1 MKRKY
6 VFAWMCVAVM
16 TTANAQSLYKSS
28 AFSID
33 KDKVTQG
40 SYTARVISPIEMESD
55 YRNTNNTQ
63 RPEDISFRFLVNGED
78 VEFRTG
84 GNHIV
89 SVTPE
94 KGVYQTP
101 IIPFGAPTIAVT
113 EESHKMPVNT
123 QVTFRL
129 DMNEVLKDIREKRV
143 FVTNTGANIHH
154 VASVHVVSDF
164 SPLLNK
170 NFQQLQRRKEFQLT
184 DEDGDGIYEYSILL
198 SQWEGKPETKLWKLK
213 TDITSYPQL
222 QTEIPLVN
230 ALYNMSLE
238 EMHANIEADTTFRTG
253 ALWGGVWTRDVS
265 YSIYLG
271 LAGIETEVAKNSLR
285 RKVTANKRIVQDT
298 GSGGAWP
305 VSTDRVVW
313 SLAAWEIYK
322 VTQDKDWLRYA
333 AEIIKNTLDDDL
345 KTIHNKA
352 YGLVCGESSFIDWRA
367 EQSYPVWMNCAD
379 IFESMSLGTNV
390 IYYKTYR
397 ILEEMRSILGQDAT
411 AYSQLANE
419 LRTAINKQLWLPSE
433 GYYAQYIYGD
443 VYKSVAPRYECLGE
457 SMAVLFDVADAKQ
470 ANEIMSKSP
479 VTPYGATIVYPQMP
493 YIPPYHNNAVWPFV
507 QSYWNLA
514 AAKVGNEKLLEHG
527 LAAIYRPTALFL
539 SNYENFVA
547 ESGDFRG
554 TEINSHR
561 MLWSIAGNLSAVYRV
576 FFGMNFEADHLRFAP
591 FVPQAY
597 KGKMKLTAYPYAGA
611 RLNITITGYGNQ
623 IKSFRL
629 NGKQQKQPV
638 IPANLKGEQNI
649 EIQLAPSGDKAVFN
663 LVENT
668 CTPLAPVINRS
679 GDGRQFS
686 WHPVPRAMKYH
697 VYCNGKEIGQTTNLS
712 YPINKEDLYR
722 EFQVKAV
729 DKKGVASYLSNPL
742 TVFPKENRLIVE
754 AENYAEISSLPFLN
768 YSGSGFVELDKTTN
782 KHITLEV
789 DVPVDGQYVFS
800 ARYSNGEGPINT
812 ENKCALRS
820 LYLNDHYEGT
830 LVMPQRGKNKWSNW
844 GMSNSLLLSLKKGK
858 NKFVMTFDPH
868 NENMNV
874 NVNRAMLD
882 YVQLIRTG
890 N

>member
-1 MKRKY
+1 MRRKY
-6 VFAWMCVAVM
+6 AFAWMGIAVM
-16 TTANAQSLYKSS
+16 TTVNAQPLYKSA
-28 AFSID
+28 AFTID

-40 SYTARVISPIEMESD
+40 AYTAKVISPIEMESD

-63 RPEDISFRFLVNGED
+63 RPGDISFRFLVNGED
-78 VEFRTG
+78 VEFQTG

-101 IIPFGAPTIAVT
+101 VVKFGAPTLAVT
-113 EESHKMPVNT
+113 EKPGKMPVNT
-123 QVTFRL
+123 QVIFRL

-143 FVTNTGANIHH
+143 FVTNTGANIHY

-170 NFQQLQRRKEFQLT
+170 NFQQLQRRKEFRLT
-184 DEDGDGIYEYSILL
+184 DEDGDGIYEHSILL
-198 SQWEGKPETKLWKLK
+198 SQWEGKPETKQWKLK
-213 TDITSYPQL
+213 TDIASYPQL
-222 QTEIPLVN
+222 QTDIPLVN

-333 AEIIKNTLDDDL
+333 AGIIKNTLEDDL
-345 KTIHNKA
+345 KTIHNKQ

-367 EQSYPVWMNCAD
+367 EQSYPIWMNCAD

-397 ILEEMRSILGQDAT
+397 ILEEMLSILGRDAT
-411 AYSQLANE
+411 VCTRLADK
-419 LRTAINKQLWLPSE
+419 LKTAINKQLWLPSE

-443 VYKSVAPRYECLGE
+443 VFKSVAPRYECLGE
-457 SMAVLFDVADAKQ
+457 AMAVLFDVADAKQ
-470 ANEIMSKSP
+470 SKEIMSKSP

-493 YIPPYHNNAVWPFV
+493 FIPPYHNNGIWPFV

-514 AAKVGNEKLLEHG
+514 AAKTGNEKLLEHG
-527 LAAIYRPTALFL
+527 LAAMYRPAALFL

-547 ESGDFRG
+547 ESGDYRG
-554 TEINSHR
+554 TEINSYR
-561 MLWSIAGNLSAVYRV
+561 MLWSIAGNLSTIYRI

-597 KGKMKLTAYPYAGA
+597 KGKMQLTGYPYAGA
-611 RLNITITGYGNQ
+611 QLNITITGYGNK

-629 NGKQQKQPV
+629 NGTAQKQPT
-638 IPANLKGEQNI
+638 IPGNLKGVQTI
-649 EIQLAPSGDKAVFN
+649 EIQLSPSGDKSTFN

-668 CTPLAPVINRS
+668 CTPLAPVIVQE
-679 GDGRQFS
+679 GRQFS
-686 WHPVPRAMKYH
+686 WNPVPRIEMYH
-697 VYCNGKEIGQTTNLS
+697 VYCNGQEIAQTKNLS
-712 YPINKEDLYR
+712 YPITEDNTYR

-729 DKKGVASYLSNPL
+729 DEKGVASYLSNPL
-742 TVFPKENRLIVE
+742 TVFPKESRLIVE
-754 AENYAEISSLPFLN
+754 VENFAEVSSLPFLN
-768 YSGSGFVELDKTTN
+768 YSGRGFAELDKTTN

-789 DVPVDGQYVFS
+789 DVPTDGQYAFS

-820 LYLNDHYEGT
+820 LYLNDHYEGAI
-830 LVMPQRGKNKWSNW
+830 VMPQRGKNKWSDW
-844 GMSNSLLLSLKKGK
+844 GMSNSLLLPLKKGT
-858 NKFVMTFDPH
+858 NKLTITFDPH
-868 NENMNV
+868 NENMNRE
-874 NVNRAMLD
+874 VNRAMLD